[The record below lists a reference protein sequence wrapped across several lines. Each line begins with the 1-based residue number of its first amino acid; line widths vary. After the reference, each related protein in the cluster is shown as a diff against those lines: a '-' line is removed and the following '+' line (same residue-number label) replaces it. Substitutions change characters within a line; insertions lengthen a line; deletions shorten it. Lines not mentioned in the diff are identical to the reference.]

1 MGATTTMVTVREF
14 LQMPELEDE
23 RRELI
28 GGEIVTMGFGKAP
41 HEVVKKNLLRILV
54 IWLAK
59 NPIAELFAETLF
71 QLDDNSSLMPDLS
84 VVFPGHIATGTTD
97 WPQGG
102 PGIPIEVVSSETAA
116 RLEKKIDLYLAH
128 GSKSVWVVF
137 PEQRV
142 VRIYDASGR
151 STKFEQNQT
160 LEDPNVLP
168 GFSTP
173 VSAVFEGL

>member
-14 LQMPELEDE
+14 LQMSEQEDE

-28 GGEIVTMGFGKAP
+28 GGEIVTMGFGKAQ
-41 HEVVKKNLLRILV
+41 HEIVKKNLNRILV
-54 IWLAK
+54 VWLASH
-59 NPIAELFAETLF
+59 PIAELFPETLF

-84 VVFPGHIATGTTD
+84 VVYPGHIAPGIAD

-128 GSKSVWVVF
+128 GSNSVWVAL
-137 PEQRV
+137 PEQRIL
-142 VRIYDASGR
+142 RIYDASGR

-173 VSAVFEGL
+173 VSAIFEGV